1 MGDLLN
7 ESLTNCLSAVKI
19 SWWNINYISRRH
31 KCLNEKKNSEN
42 ESKRRK
48 FSSCGNIVQQ
58 TVSILPI
65 NDNLN
70 VTLAIKNA
78 NRLF

>member
-1 MGDLLN
+1 M
-7 ESLTNCLSAVKI
+7 
-19 SWWNINYISRRH
+19 
-31 KCLNEKKNSEN
+31 CLNEKENSEN

>member
-1 MGDLLN
+1 M
-7 ESLTNCLSAVKI
+7 
-19 SWWNINYISRRH
+19 
-31 KCLNEKKNSEN
+31 CLNEKKNSEN

-58 TVSILPI
+58 TVPILPI